1 VSGDKGATKVL
12 VTSSI
17 LDALSVLGA
26 LENTEERC
34 LVVAPGNAKGS
45 VRATARAL
53 PLTANM

>member
-1 VSGDKGATKVL
+1 VL

-34 LVVAPGNAKGS
+34 LVVAPVTRKDS